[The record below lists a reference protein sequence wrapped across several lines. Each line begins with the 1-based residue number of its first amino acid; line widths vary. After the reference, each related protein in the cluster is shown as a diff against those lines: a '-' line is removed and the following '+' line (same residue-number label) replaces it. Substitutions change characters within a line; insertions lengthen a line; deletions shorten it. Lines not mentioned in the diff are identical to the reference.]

1 MDFVD
6 GQHAHGVDWET
17 LLKRGMVLTAK
28 TPVLLDV
35 LREGREATVFRVKSS
50 EIRASIPKA
59 AAIVI
64 ATLVMASVLSL
75 AAVYQVREEY
85 RLLEVWLA
93 RSTPISAAEIRALQR
108 DVGTRIIIRS
118 AALAVLVLCTVATLW
133 LQQRQ
138 FAIRRA
144 LSQIKLFARD
154 ILASMDEGVITT
166 DQNGTITS
174 VNSAAIGILAVGPDC
189 VGQPLAN
196 VSAAGVSLAA
206 LAGEVADRNES
217 LWDRDFTLDH
227 GGRLRRIRAHAHVL
241 KEAGRGALG
250 CLFLLRDVSDRVLIE
265 ERIRRMERIISLGT
279 LASGLHHEI
288 KNPLTAL
295 SIHVQLLDKRL
306 RDPGPCRPVDEL
318 IGVLKAEV
326 KRLNGV
332 LESFH
337 DFASLRRLNKRPADV
352 NGVLKEIVRLIAPQ
366 AEQQRV
372 EVELA
377 CSETAL
383 PRVPLDAEKFTQAI
397 LNLVINALEAM
408 PGGGKLTI
416 AASAPD
422 GELLVE
428 VADTG
433 AGIPVEL
440 HQDLF
445 KPYFSTKERGTG
457 MGLAITEKLVGQHE
471 GRIDFRTDH
480 QGTTFHIAIPLVPV
494 MRTSGEP

>member
-1 MDFVD
+1 
-6 GQHAHGVDWET
+6 
-17 LLKRGMVLTAK
+17 MVLTAK

-64 ATLVMASVLSL
+64 TVAGDRIGSQSGRGLSSPRRISP
-75 AAVYQVREEY
+75 ARGVAGAV
-85 RLLEVWLA
+85 
-93 RSTPISAAEIRALQR
+93 TPISAAEIRPLQR
-108 DVGTRIIIRS
+108 AMLARGSSFAPPRWRCLFS
-118 AALAVLVLCTVATLW
+118 APSRPCGCR
-133 LQQRQ
+133 QHQ
-138 FAIRRA
+138 FAIRRE

-227 GGRLRRIRAHAHVL
+227 GGSASPNSPSRPRT
-241 KEAGRGALG
+241 EGGRKRWRLG

-295 SIHVQLLDKRL
+295 SIHVQLFDKRL

-326 KRLNGV
+326 LRLNGV

-337 DFASLRRLNKRPADV
+337 DFASL
-352 NGVLKEIVRLIAPQ
+352 
-366 AEQQRV
+366 
-372 EVELA
+372 LA
-377 CSETAL
+377 
-383 PRVPLDAEKFTQAI
+383 
-397 LNLVINALEAM
+397 
-408 PGGGKLTI
+408 
-416 AASAPD
+416 
-422 GELLVE
+422 
-428 VADTG
+428 
-433 AGIPVEL
+433 
-440 HQDLF
+440 
-445 KPYFSTKERGTG
+445 
-457 MGLAITEKLVGQHE
+457 
-471 GRIDFRTDH
+471 
-480 QGTTFHIAIPLVPV
+480 
-494 MRTSGEP
+494 